1 MEESIKFD
9 IKEVKTDLLRA
20 INECSQRGLLHTTKW
35 LAELSYSLKDVKLN
49 IHDTTVDLYLSETSE
64 EEDTYILAKTYFDLK
79 EYDRAAYFTEQCKTS
94 KVRFLHL
101 YSRYLSGEK
110 KKIDD
115 MTVVPPDPLKNESLR
130 LLCADL
136 RKDHLANK
144 LDGFCLYLFG
154 VTLKKLQLTREAMD
168 VLVDATHKQPMHWG
182 SWLELAS
189 LITDREKLENLC
201 LPNHWMK
208 HFFMAHMYLELQL
221 IDEGL
226 ALYYEL
232 QSMGFAKNGYVL
244 AQTAM
249 TVNYRRDVDNAIET
263 FKRIIKAD
271 PYCLDNMDT
280 YSNIL
285 YVKEM
290 KVELAYLAHRATE
303 IDKYRL
309 ETCCIVGNYYSLR
322 GDHQKASM
330 YFHRAL
336 KLNPQYLSAW
346 TLLGHEFMEMRNTNG
361 AIHSYRQAIEV
372 NKRDYRAWYG
382 LGQTYEI
389 LKMPFYA
396 LYYYKQAQLL
406 RPHDSRM
413 VQALGEAYEKQNKIQ
428 DALKCY
434 YKACNVGDIEGMAL
448 LKLATLYEKLGE
460 HDHAA
465 AAYTDFVMDEF
476 INADRTDLSHAYKYL
491 TQYHLKREQLDH
503 ANHYAQKCLQF
514 DETKEEAKALLR
526 TIAQKR
532 GKFEHSMV
540 VEDMNET
547 DPVIEQGERADA
559 TPGSQLSPMNLS
571 FMPTPWWGRLHRT
584 SRLLVMRIRVIVIF

>member
-1 MEESIKFD
+1 MQESVKFNL
-9 IKEVKTDLLRA
+9 KEVKSDLLHA
-20 INECSQRGLLHTTKW
+20 IRECSQRGLLHTTKW
-35 LAELSYSLKDVKLN
+35 LAELNYSLKNVEVDAHDLTADLKAPEIGEAEDVY
-49 IHDTTVDLYLSETSE
+49 T
-64 EEDTYILAKTYFDLK
+64 LAKTYFDLK
-79 EYDRAAYFTEQCKTS
+79 EYDRAAHFTKDCISPKI
-94 KVRFLHL
+94 RFLHL

-115 MTVVPPDPLKNESLR
+115 MTDVPPDPLKNETLKD
-130 LLCADL
+130 LCADL
-136 RKDHLANK
+136 RADHLASR
-144 LDGFCLYLFG
+144 LDGYGLYLFG
-154 VTLKKLQLTREAMD
+154 VTLKKLQLIKEAVD
-168 VLVDATHKQPMHWG
+168 VLVESIYKVPMHWG
-182 SWLELAS
+182 AWLELAA
-189 LITDREKLENLC
+189 LITDREKLDGLC

-208 HFFMAHMYLELQL
+208 YFFMAHMYLELQL

-226 ALYYEL
+226 ALYCQL
-232 QSMGFAKNGYVL
+232 QSMGFQKNGYVL
-244 AQTAM
+244 AQTAIA
-249 TVNYRRDVDNAIET
+249 VHYRRDVDNAIET
-263 FKRIIKAD
+263 FKRILYDD

-280 YSNIL
+280 YSNLL
-285 YVKEM
+285 YVKEL
-290 KVELAYLAHRATE
+290 KVELANLAHRATE

-322 GDHQKASM
+322 ADHQKAVM

-336 KLNPQYLSAW
+336 KMNPQYLSAW
-346 TLLGHEFMEMRNTNG
+346 TLLGHEFMEMKNTNG

-413 VQALGEAYEKQNKIQ
+413 VLALGEAYEKQDKIQ

-465 AAYTDFVMDEF
+465 AAYTDFVIDEF
-476 INADRTDLSHAYKYL
+476 RSVDRTDLSHAYKYL
-491 TQYHLKREQLDH
+491 TQYHLKKEQLDQ

-514 DETKEEAKALLR
+514 DETKEEAKVLLR
-526 TIAQKR
+526 TIAEKR
-532 GKFEHSMV
+532 TKVEETSMV
-540 VEDMNET
+540 VDDMNET
-547 DPVIEQGERADA
+547 DPVIEQRVQTDA
-559 TPGSQLSPMNLS
+559 TPESQLSPMNLS
-571 FMPTPWWGRLHRT
+571 FTPTP
-584 SRLLVMRIRVIVIF
+584 

>member
-49 IHDTTVDLYLSETSE
+49 IHDTTVDLYLSETNE

-571 FMPTPWWGRLHRT
+571 FMPTP
-584 SRLLVMRIRVIVIF
+584 

>member
-1 MEESIKFD
+1 MEESTKFD
-9 IKEVKTDLLRA
+9 IKEVKIDLLRA
-20 INECSQRGLLHTTKW
+20 INECSQRGLLHTAKW

-49 IHDTTVDLYLSETSE
+49 IHDVTADLYLSVISE
-64 EEDTYILAKTYFDLK
+64 EEDTYILAKSYFDSK
-79 EYDRAAYFTEQCKTS
+79 EYDRAAYFTDDCKTP

-101 YSRYLSGEK
+101 YSRYLSGET
-110 KKIDD
+110 KKIYDT
-115 MTVVPPDPLKNESLR
+115 TVVPPDPLKNDSLK
-130 LLCADL
+130 LLCSDL
-136 RKDHLANK
+136 RRDHVADK
-144 LDGFCLYLFG
+144 LDGFGLYLFG

-168 VLVDATHKQPMHWG
+168 VLVEATHKQPMHWG

-189 LITDREKLENLC
+189 LITDREKLESLC
-201 LPNHWMK
+201 LPNHWIK
-208 HFFMAHMYLELQL
+208 HIFMAHMYLELHL

-226 ALYYEL
+226 ALYCQL
-232 QSMGFAKNGYVL
+232 QSMGFEKNGYVR
-244 AQTAM
+244 AQIAIA
-249 TVNYRRDVDNAIET
+249 VHYKRDVDNAIET
-263 FKRIIKAD
+263 FKRIIKED

-280 YSNIL
+280 YSNLL

-290 KVELAYLAHRATE
+290 RVELANLAHRATE

-322 GDHQKASM
+322 GDHQKAVM

-336 KLNPQYLSAW
+336 KMNPQYLSAW
-346 TLLGHEFMEMRNTNG
+346 TLLGHEFMEMKNTNG

-396 LYYYKQAQLL
+396 IYYYKQAQLL

-413 VQALGEAYEKQNKIQ
+413 VLALGEAYEKQDKIQ

-434 YKACNVGDIEGMAL
+434 YKACSVGDIEGMAL

-460 HDHAA
+460 HDSAA
-465 AAYTDFVMDEF
+465 AAYSDFVMDESR
-476 INADRTDLSHAYKYL
+476 NADRTDLSHAYKYL
-491 TQYHLKREQLDH
+491 TQYHIKRDQLDQ

-532 GKFEHSMV
+532 VKVEETSMV

-547 DPVIEQGERADA
+547 DPVIVQGERVDA
-559 TPGSQLSPMNLS
+559 TPGNQLSPMNLS
-571 FMPTPWWGRLHRT
+571 FMPTP
-584 SRLLVMRIRVIVIF
+584 